1 MTTTFDTKV
10 VILAELLEQYGED
23 ETFAEF
29 IRQNDIGLPLADFL
43 YREYVSDITSEG
55 AHWVN
60 HSFAELL
67 DFLELEDSGFSS
79 IDELDLAS
87 VQ

>member
-1 MTTTFDTKV
+1 MTSFEAKV
-10 VILAELLEQYGED
+10 SILAELSEQYGED

-29 IRQNDIGLPLADFL
+29 FRQNNIGLPLADFL
-43 YREYVSDITSEG
+43 HHEYVSDITSEG
-55 AHWVN
+55 AYWVN
-60 HSFAELL
+60 HSFANLL

-87 VQ
+87 V